1 MFFALLS
8 KTLVFAVCLCISGLK
23 KYWYLQHFLR
33 FCIVPAKDVK
43 THKYSNLQHFVDF
56 EKLKMSDKCVKTALF
71 ADFRYLQNGRGG
83 YALGDAYERP
93 GFRPKITT
101 QRFSVA
107 GLGATSR
114 PAFSDSSAQSLQH
127 SGSAFHISC
136 IQSSRKLFTLAGL
149 TYFHF
154 DLDIHP

>member
-1 MFFALLS
+1 MCQNGTFFPILG
-8 KTLVFAVCLCISGLK
+8 T
-23 KYWYLQHFLR
+23 
-33 FCIVPAKDVK
+33 
-43 THKYSNLQHFVDF
+43 
-56 EKLKMSDKCVKTALF
+56 LKM
-71 ADFRYLQNGRGG
+71 GGGG

-114 PAFSDSSAQSLQH
+114 PAFSDSSAESLQH

-136 IQSSRKLFTLAGL
+136 IQSSRKHFTLAGPAV
-149 TYFHF
+149 TTCT
-154 DLDIHP
+154 